1 MIKGDISLS
10 DKYKKQEK
18 TPGILA
24 RLRKVAGLNIGT
36 IMFGILFIYMSF
48 SAILYFTT
56 THIESYQVTSG
67 PLSRNETYTG
77 LAIREETVCTA
88 PSSGYITY
96 YAREGSKINASGAV
110 YGLSSTK
117 KSTSTA
123 SLATEELLKIRND
136 MMSFSKGFNSSK
148 FNNTYSFKY
157 ELKGNILQYAES
169 ENSSSAPLTSDEY
182 DESDDSS
189 GEDNITNSNVYAG
202 NESICQSQ
210 SDGIILYS
218 TDNYEGKTIDTVTA
232 EDFDQNSYH
241 ETDLKTSDSVQSGD
255 DVYTIITDERWS
267 LLIPLSD
274 KQAEKLKDRS
284 TVRVKFLKDDMT
296 QNGDFSIITID
307 GGKYGQIDFNKGLI
321 RYASDRFL
329 DIELVTNTVVG
340 LKIPLS
346 SIVTKDFYV
355 VPSRMATTQNNE
367 TGFMLASGNKDSGT
381 FKSVSIYAS
390 VEDTSVSKLATDG
403 SEDQPMIYYIDK
415 SSFKEGDA
423 LIDPDTGEKYIIG
436 ETDTLEGVYCIN
448 KGYAVFRRI
457 EILDQN
463 EEYAIVSKNTS
474 YGLARYDHIVRNA
487 DKVKEE
493 DILY

>member
-77 LAIREETVCTA
+77 LAVREETVCTA

-189 GEDNITNSNVYAG
+189 GKDNITNSNVYAG

-284 TVRVKFLKDDMT
+284 TIRVKFLKDDMT

>member
-123 SLATEELLKIRND
+123 SLTTEELLKIRND

-284 TVRVKFLKDDMT
+284 TIRVKFLKDDMA

-329 DIELVTNTVVG
+329 DIELVTNIVVG

-448 KGYAVFRRI
+448 KGYAVFRCI

>member
-1 MIKGDISLS
+1 MS

-182 DESDDSS
+182 GESDDSS

-284 TVRVKFLKDDMT
+284 TIRVKFLKDDMT

-381 FKSVSIYAS
+381 FKSVSIDAS

>member
-1 MIKGDISLS
+1 MS
-10 DKYKKQEK
+10 DKYKQQEK

-123 SLATEELLKIRND
+123 SLTTEELLKIRSD

-182 DESDDSS
+182 DGSDDSS
-189 GEDNITNSNVYAG
+189 EDNITNSNVYAG

-284 TVRVKFLKDDMT
+284 TIRVKFLKDDMT

-367 TGFMLASGNKDSGT
+367 TGFMLASGSKDSGT

-436 ETDTLEGVYCIN
+436 ETDTLDGVYCIN

>member
-123 SLATEELLKIRND
+123 SLTTEELLKIRND

-189 GEDNITNSNVYAG
+189 GKDNITNSNVYAG

-284 TVRVKFLKDDMT
+284 TIRVKFLKDDMT

-390 VEDTSVSKLATDG
+390 VEDASVSKLATDG

>member
-1 MIKGDISLS
+1 MS

-189 GEDNITNSNVYAG
+189 EGDITNSNVYAG

-284 TVRVKFLKDDMT
+284 TIRVKFLKDDMT

>member
-123 SLATEELLKIRND
+123 SLTTEELLKIRSD

-182 DESDDSS
+182 DGSDDSS
-189 GEDNITNSNVYAG
+189 EDNITNSNVYAG

-267 LLIPLSD
+267 LLIPLSN

-284 TVRVKFLKDDMT
+284 TIRVKFLKDDMT

-367 TGFMLASGNKDSGT
+367 TGFMLASGSKDSGT

-436 ETDTLEGVYCIN
+436 ETDTLDGVYCIN

>member
-1 MIKGDISLS
+1 
-10 DKYKKQEK
+10 
-18 TPGILA
+18 
-24 RLRKVAGLNIGT
+24 
-36 IMFGILFIYMSF
+36 
-48 SAILYFTT
+48 
-56 THIESYQVTSG
+56 
-67 PLSRNETYTG
+67 
-77 LAIREETVCTA
+77 
-88 PSSGYITY
+88 
-96 YAREGSKINASGAV
+96 
-110 YGLSSTK
+110 
-117 KSTSTA
+117 
-123 SLATEELLKIRND
+123 
-136 MMSFSKGFNSSK
+136 MSFSKGFNSSK

-284 TVRVKFLKDDMT
+284 TIRVKFLKDDMT

-390 VEDTSVSKLATDG
+390 VEDASVSKLATDG

>member
-1 MIKGDISLS
+1 MS

-189 GEDNITNSNVYAG
+189 EGDITNSNVYAG

-284 TVRVKFLKDDMT
+284 TIRVKFLKDDMT

-390 VEDTSVSKLATDG
+390 VEDASVSKLATDG

>member
-1 MIKGDISLS
+1 MS

-123 SLATEELLKIRND
+123 SLTTEELLKIRND

-189 GEDNITNSNVYAG
+189 EGDITNSNVYAG

-218 TDNYEGKTIDTVTA
+218 IDNYEGKTIDTVTA

-284 TVRVKFLKDDMT
+284 TIRVKFLKDDMT

-390 VEDTSVSKLATDG
+390 VEDASVSKLATDG

>member
-189 GEDNITNSNVYAG
+189 GKDNITNSNVYAG

-284 TVRVKFLKDDMT
+284 TIRVKFLKDDMT

-367 TGFMLASGNKDSGT
+367 TGFMLASGNKDSET

>member
-1 MIKGDISLS
+1 MS

-123 SLATEELLKIRND
+123 SLTTEELLKIRND

-284 TVRVKFLKDDMT
+284 TIRVKFLKDDMT

-423 LIDPDTGEKYIIG
+423 LIDPDSGEKCIIG

>member
-189 GEDNITNSNVYAG
+189 EGDITNSNVYAG

-284 TVRVKFLKDDMT
+284 TIRVKFLKDDMT

>member
-48 SAILYFTT
+48 SSILYFTT

-189 GEDNITNSNVYAG
+189 EGDITNSNVYAG

-284 TVRVKFLKDDMT
+284 TIRVKFLKDDMT

>member
-189 GEDNITNSNVYAG
+189 GKDNITNSNVYAG

-284 TVRVKFLKDDMT
+284 TIRVKFLKDDMT

-367 TGFMLASGNKDSGT
+367 TGFMLSSGNKDSGT

>member
-284 TVRVKFLKDDMT
+284 TIRVKFLKDDMT

-474 YGLARYDHIVRNA
+474 YGRARYDHIVRNA

>member
-189 GEDNITNSNVYAG
+189 GKDNITNSNVYAG

-284 TVRVKFLKDDMT
+284 TIRVKFLKDDMT

-307 GGKYGQIDFNKGLI
+307 GGKYGQIDKGLI

>member
-1 MIKGDISLS
+1 MS

-77 LAIREETVCTA
+77 LAIREETVWTA

-284 TVRVKFLKDDMT
+284 TIRVKFLKDDMT

-390 VEDTSVSKLATDG
+390 VEDASVSKLATDG

>member
-1 MIKGDISLS
+1 MS

-169 ENSSSAPLTSDEY
+169 ENSSSAPLTSGEY

-189 GEDNITNSNVYAG
+189 GKDNITNSNVYAG

-284 TVRVKFLKDDMT
+284 TIRVKFLKDDMT

-329 DIELVTNTVVG
+329 DIELVTNIVVG

>member
-1 MIKGDISLS
+1 MS

-123 SLATEELLKIRND
+123 SLTTEELLKIRND

-284 TVRVKFLKDDMT
+284 TIRVKFLKDDMA

-329 DIELVTNTVVG
+329 DIELVTNIVVG

-390 VEDTSVSKLATDG
+390 VEDPSVSKLATDG

>member
-1 MIKGDISLS
+1 M
-10 DKYKKQEK
+10 
-18 TPGILA
+18 
-24 RLRKVAGLNIGT
+24 
-36 IMFGILFIYMSF
+36 
-48 SAILYFTT
+48 
-56 THIESYQVTSG
+56 
-67 PLSRNETYTG
+67 
-77 LAIREETVCTA
+77 
-88 PSSGYITY
+88 
-96 YAREGSKINASGAV
+96 
-110 YGLSSTK
+110 
-117 KSTSTA
+117 
-123 SLATEELLKIRND
+123 
-136 MMSFSKGFNSSK
+136 
-148 FNNTYSFKY
+148 
-157 ELKGNILQYAES
+157 
-169 ENSSSAPLTSDEY
+169 
-182 DESDDSS
+182 
-189 GEDNITNSNVYAG
+189 
-202 NESICQSQ
+202 
-210 SDGIILYS
+210 
-218 TDNYEGKTIDTVTA
+218 
-232 EDFDQNSYH
+232 
-241 ETDLKTSDSVQSGD
+241 
-255 DVYTIITDERWS
+255 
-267 LLIPLSD
+267 IPLSD

-284 TVRVKFLKDDMT
+284 TIRVKFLKDDMT

-390 VEDTSVSKLATDG
+390 VEDASVSKLATDG

>member
-123 SLATEELLKIRND
+123 SLTTEELLKIRND

-157 ELKGNILQYAES
+157 ELKGNILQYSES

-284 TVRVKFLKDDMT
+284 TIRVKFLKDDMA

-329 DIELVTNTVVG
+329 DIELVTNIVVG

>member
-169 ENSSSAPLTSDEY
+169 ENSSSAPLTSGEY

-189 GEDNITNSNVYAG
+189 GKDNITNSNVYAG

-255 DVYTIITDERWS
+255 DVYTIITDERWI

-284 TVRVKFLKDDMT
+284 TIRVKFLKDDMT

>member
-136 MMSFSKGFNSSK
+136 MMSISKGFNSSK

-169 ENSSSAPLTSDEY
+169 ENSSSAPLTSGEY

-189 GEDNITNSNVYAG
+189 GKDNITNSNVYAE

-284 TVRVKFLKDDMT
+284 TIRVKFLKDDMT

>member
-1 MIKGDISLS
+1 MS

-123 SLATEELLKIRND
+123 SLTTEELLKIRND

-182 DESDDSS
+182 DGSDDSS
-189 GEDNITNSNVYAG
+189 EDNITNSNVYAG

-284 TVRVKFLKDDMT
+284 TIRVKFLKDDMT

-367 TGFMLASGNKDSGT
+367 TGFMLASGSKDSGT

>member
-1 MIKGDISLS
+1 MS

-77 LAIREETVCTA
+77 LAVREETVCTA

-189 GEDNITNSNVYAG
+189 GKDNITNSNVYAG

-284 TVRVKFLKDDMT
+284 TIRVKFLKDDMT

-390 VEDTSVSKLATDG
+390 VEDTSVSKLATDE

-474 YGLARYDHIVRNA
+474 YDLARYDHIVRNA